1 MVEAKVD
8 LVCQAVQEM
17 LEGTLLR
24 KETMVDLL
32 RDLHR
37 VRTCMLE
44 LEEAE
49 PVALEVII
57 QVHLKPELV
66 AQDQHQQLLELQSQ
80 ELAEAEDQLDT
91 DPLGQ
96 DQEDLAEPVDQ
107 VAAEQAEAEVL
118 MNQRETEHQ
127 QQSTPVAVEAEELI
141 N

>member
-1 MVEAKVD
+1 
-8 LVCQAVQEM
+8 M

-24 KETMVDLL
+24 KETMVDPL
-32 RDLHR
+32 RELFL
-37 VRTCMLE
+37 VLIYMLE

-49 PVALEVII
+49 PVAEVEII

-66 AQDQHQQLLELQSQ
+66 VQDQHQQLLELQSQ

-96 DQEDLAEPVDQ
+96 DLEDLAEPVDQ
-107 VAAEQAEAEVL
+107 VAAEQEEAEVL
-118 MNQRETEHQ
+118 LNQQETEHQ
-127 QQSTPVAVEAEELI
+127 QQLTPVAVEAEELI